1 MPNFK
6 QIGLFV
12 CILLSGW
19 DADIRAQVCPPNIDF
34 EMGNFEGWRFYTG
47 NVLNN
52 GGIHNFVLTETPT
65 PVDGRHTM
73 LSAIGA
79 GIDPYGGFP
88 TNSPNGSAYSIKLGN
103 DMGGGEGE
111 AISYEFTIPANRDTY
126 SLLYYYA
133 VVFQDP
139 QHQEYE
145 QPRMEIEI
153 KNITDNSRIECAS
166 FSFIPFGSGLP
177 GFFESPYQIGNTPIL
192 CKDWTPVTINLDGNA
207 GKTIQLTFRTGD
219 CTFRRHFGYAY
230 IDVDTDCSGEFV
242 GASFCPQDDK
252 IDVYAPYGFSS
263 YTWFNSSMTTQI
275 GTGQVLTLSP
285 PPPSGTKINVRL
297 TPYPGFGCE
306 QTLSTRLIDNLVTT
320 ANAGRDTLSCNLGPV
335 RIGSIPRPG
344 LEYQWTPITGLSNA
358 AVANPVA
365 IPAVT
370 TQYVLTV
377 KSPGGGCSSTD
388 TVKVIA
394 SNLGNSLRVL
404 GKPEYCIGSGDSAV
418 LQVDK
423 ALVINWYKNQQRIT
437 GETTTMY
444 RVTETGL
451 YNASL
456 EDEYGCSAQTPP
468 QTINISSIPS
478 ADFRINNPVQCLAGN
493 QFTFINASTNALGTM
508 QYSWSYGGNEFGSS
522 RDLAY
527 RFTEAGN
534 FLVKMVVRTNSACA
548 DSLEIPVTLYPSPI
562 PLFDANAICMGMPF
576 IFNNSTDDN
585 IGSPI
590 TYSWSIDG
598 SPFSSLRLPPPREFN
613 LPGSH
618 QVTLGV
624 SSEQCPLPVQTLTK
638 TLKVESPASDRRYPV
653 TFALR
658 NIPLLVEARNIGITA
673 KWHPTVYLSDSS
685 KYDPTFTGSA
695 DFEYTITL
703 TTEGGCKTVDT
714 LLVQIVEK
722 ADIVVPTAFTPNR
735 DGLNDFLKPIL
746 MGVKELRYFRIFN
759 RWGELVYFTDK
770 SNPGW
775 DGTFKGNLQPSQP
788 YVWMTEGIS
797 ISGEVITKK
806 GTAILVR

>member
-1 MPNFK
+1 MPILK
-6 QIGLFV
+6 KIGFLA
-12 CILLSGW
+12 CLLLQGW
-19 DADIRAQVCPPNIDF
+19 GALLAQACPRNIDF
-34 EMGNFEGWRFYTG
+34 EMGNFDGWRFYTG
-47 NVLNN
+47 NVFNN
-52 GGIHNFVLTETPT
+52 GGFHNFLLTETPT

-88 TNSPNGSAYSIKLGN
+88 TNSPNGSAYSIRLGN

-111 AISYEFTIPANRDTY
+111 AISYEFTIPANRNTY
-126 SLLYYYA
+126 SLIYYYA

-139 QHQEYE
+139 EHQEYE

-153 KNITDNSRIECAS
+153 KNITDNARIECAS

-177 GFFESPYQIGNTPIL
+177 GFFESPVQVSNTPIL

-263 YTWFNSSMTTQI
+263 YTWFNSNMTTQI

-285 PPPSGTKINVRL
+285 PPPSGTRINVKL
-297 TPYPGFGCE
+297 TPYQGYGCE
-306 QTLSTRLIDNLVTT
+306 QTLTTRLVDNLVTT
-320 ANAGRDTLSCNLGPV
+320 ANAGHDTVSCNLGPV

-344 LEYQWTPITGLSNA
+344 LEYQWTPATGLSNA
-358 AVANPVA
+358 AVANPLA
-365 IPAVT
+365 IPATT

-423 ALVINWYKNQQRIT
+423 ALVINWYKNQQRII
-437 GETTTMY
+437 GETTARY

-451 YNASL
+451 YYANL
-456 EDEYGCSAQTPP
+456 EDEYGCEAQTPP
-468 QTINISSIPS
+468 QSINISSIPS
-478 ADFRINNPVQCLAGN
+478 ADFNFVNPVQCLAGN
-493 QFTFINASTNALGTM
+493 QFIFTNASTNAIGGM
-508 QYSWSYGGNEFGSS
+508 QYNWSYGTTTFATS
-522 RDLAY
+522 RDVKY
-527 RFTEAGN
+527 SFTEAGN
-534 FLVKMVVRTNSACA
+534 FNVKLVVRSNSACA
-548 DSLEIPVTLYPSPI
+548 DSMEIPVTLYPSPI
-562 PLFDANAICMGMPF
+562 PIFDAKAICTGMSF
-576 IFNNSTDDN
+576 VFNNNTDDN

-590 TYSWSIDG
+590 RYSWSIAG
-598 SPFSSLRLPPPREFN
+598 SPISNLRVPPSQVFN
-613 LPGSH
+613 NPGKY

-624 SSEQCPLPVQTLTK
+624 SSDQCPSPVQTLTK
-638 TLKVESPASDRRYPV
+638 TLLVESPTPSVRYPIG
-653 TFALR
+653 FALR
-658 NIPLLVEARNIGITA
+658 DVPLTVEARNIGVTA
-673 KWHPTVYLSDSS
+673 TWNPAFQLSDPGIYNPVF
-685 KYDPTFTGSA
+685 KGAIDC
-695 DFEYTITL
+695 EYTITL
-703 TTEGGCKTVDT
+703 TTEGSCITVDT
-714 LLVQIVEK
+714 LLVQVAPK
-722 ADIVVPTAFTPNR
+722 ADIHVPTAFTPNG

-746 MGVKELRYFRIFN
+746 IGINQLYYFRVFN
-759 RWGELVYFTDK
+759 RWGEPVYHSTASK
-770 SNPGW
+770 PGW
-775 DGTFKGNLQPSQP
+775 DGTFKGTLQSTQSFI
-788 YVWMTEGIS
+788 WMTEGIS
-797 ISGEVITKK
+797 ITGEIIRKK
-806 GTAILVR
+806 GTAVLIR